1 MINILKINYRKNKTT
16 QILSKNLFLNLLNV
30 KDICNAVDLIL
41 TKKVVP
47 QTYVLKNNQT
57 LSINKIINSLN
68 LISDKKIKINW
79 LSNKV
84 IKEKIY
90 NYKQLK
96 KWHPKNSKIQDII
109 NSIRK

>member
-84 IKEKIY
+84 IKKRKYI
-90 NYKQLK
+90 
-96 KWHPKNSKIQDII
+96 II
-109 NSIRK
+109 NN

>member
-96 KWHPKNSKIQDII
+96 KWHQKIVKFRI
-109 NSIRK
+109 